1 MMRRGCTVEGKKPEC
16 VVVETPSGGLRIYN
30 VVAAAKYAGVQPQTF
45 RKVIMRDRARHERW
59 APAEKLVKAA
69 YPELFT
75 KKGGNTHDAE

>member
-45 RKVIMRDRARHERW
+45 RKIIQRDRARQERW

-69 YPELFT
+69 YPELF
-75 KKGGNTHDAE
+75 KRAEANHA